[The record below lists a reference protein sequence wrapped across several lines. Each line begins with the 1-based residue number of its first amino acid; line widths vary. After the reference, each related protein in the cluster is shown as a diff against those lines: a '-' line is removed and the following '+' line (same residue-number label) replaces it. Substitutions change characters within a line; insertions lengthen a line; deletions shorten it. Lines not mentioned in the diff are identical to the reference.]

1 MELFGE
7 QSLVTPRHG
16 PVRTILVVD
25 DSRTNLAV
33 LGKRLGH
40 LGYLAVLCDN
50 GAEALD
56 LIAARGFD
64 LVLLDMV
71 MPMMSGMHVLRE
83 IRGSRETA
91 DLPVIMLTGRSD
103 PAAAVEALAAGA
115 DDHVAKPFAFEVL
128 HARIERVLARARR
141 IAELQRSNATLDA
154 RIATR
159 AMELG
164 EARTELAATRADR
177 QRLVASIQALNDQ
190 IERLSPE
197 TSGAA

>member
-7 QSLVTPRHG
+7 QSLVMPRQG

-71 MPMMSGMHVLRE
+71 
-83 IRGSRETA
+83 
-91 DLPVIMLTGRSD
+91 
-103 PAAAVEALAAGA
+103 
-115 DDHVAKPFAFEVL
+115 
-128 HARIERVLARARR
+128 
-141 IAELQRSNATLDA
+141 
-154 RIATR
+154 
-159 AMELG
+159 
-164 EARTELAATRADR
+164 
-177 QRLVASIQALNDQ
+177 
-190 IERLSPE
+190 
-197 TSGAA
+197 